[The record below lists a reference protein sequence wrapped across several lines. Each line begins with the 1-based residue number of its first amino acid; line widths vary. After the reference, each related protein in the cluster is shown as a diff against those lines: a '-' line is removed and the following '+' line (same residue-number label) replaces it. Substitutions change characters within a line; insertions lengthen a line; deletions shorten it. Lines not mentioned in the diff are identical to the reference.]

1 VKTSILVHNVKGG
14 TGKTTVAIFLAE
26 YFRTVK
32 KLNTVVVDLD
42 YQQANACQYFTS
54 QDVLVNKPVTLSTI
68 IDYILNNRNDLL
80 DDKLDKSNRLKQL
93 ILDSFVEFEND
104 QRKHKMFGCLASNLN
119 LEETNN
125 KLLFNAINIK

>member
-42 YQQANACQYFTS
+42 YQQANACQYFHIPRCT
-54 QDVLVNKPVTLSTI
+54 
-68 IDYILNNRNDLL
+68 
-80 DDKLDKSNRLKQL
+80 
-93 ILDSFVEFEND
+93 
-104 QRKHKMFGCLASNLN
+104 C
-119 LEETNN
+119 
-125 KLLFNAINIK
+125 